1 MQYASFNYPKYIYQL
16 PRPLGLKG
24 LKKKRDLRKHCGGY
38 YSPEPRPISGSH
50 PGGSFYLGS
59 DFEPG
64 RYIKRADEIIRL
76 NHTGWFIDDF
86 QDQTMFGIV
95 IFLPHGR
102 FLAGWSMGEGMG
114 SSYDGEIYTDA
125 EEAAR
130 AADSLA
136 ENAAECEREYQEEEA
151 ARLEDEERN
160 QGGDAEEQLKET
172 MGDEI

>member
-1 MQYASFNYPKYIYQL
+1 MTYASFNYPKYIYQL
-16 PRPLGLKG
+16 PRPLGLQG
-24 LKKKRDLRKHCGGY
+24 LKKKRDMRKHSGGY
-38 YSPEPRPISGSH
+38 YNPEPRPIVGSH

-64 RYIKRADEIIRL
+64 RYIKRADEIICL
-76 NHTGWFIDDF
+76 NHTGWFADNF
-86 QDQTMFGIV
+86 QDQTIFGIV

-102 FLAGWSMGEGMG
+102 FLAGWSMGEGMA

-136 ENAAECEREYQEEEA
+136 EDAAEAEREYQEEE
-151 ARLEDEERN
+151 ERN
-160 QGGDAEEQLKET
+160 QGDDAEEE
-172 MGDEI
+172 DF